1 MTGAPETPSPAAILY
16 PSAAKPD
23 APAATPGS
31 TAQKPAATSQAPA
44 APPPAAQLGK
54 GTWQAPRAAPSG
66 TAATASPGT
75 AAQPATKAAE
85 PSASPAIATLYAEP
99 MKNFA
104 DVVVA
109 TPLPE
114 GDAEA
119 AGFDTGE
126 EGKAA
131 REAVRSAFLSSGAS
145 AAETSELWGIAVEAA
160 RPDCQPQTYEAA
172 EHDLRAAWG
181 ADYDSRLNRARTLM
195 RDVARKHPAVAA
207 EVKKLG
213 LDNSASFIAAVEKA
227 ARRRGR

>member
-1 MTGAPETPSPAAILY
+1 MTGAPDTPSPAAVLY

-23 APAATPGS
+23 TPGS
-31 TAQKPAATSQAPA
+31 TTPKAAAAAASPATSPASAAPAPA
-44 APPPAAQLGK
+44 AQSGK
-54 GTWQAPRAAPSG
+54 GTWQAPG

-75 AAQPATKAAE
+75 ASQPETKTAE
-85 PSASPAIATLYAEP
+85 PPASPAAAIYAEP

-104 DVVVA
+104 DVVAA

-131 REAVRSAFLSSGAS
+131 REAVRSAFLASGAS

-160 RPDCQPQTYEAA
+160 RPDYQPQTYDAA

-181 ADYDSRLNRARTLM
+181 ADYDARLNRARTLM

-213 LDNSASFIAAVEKA
+213 LDNSPRFILAVEKA

>member
-23 APAATPGS
+23 TPGS
-31 TAQKPAATSQAPA
+31 TTPKAAAASPATSPAPAPPAPA
-44 APPPAAQLGK
+44 AQSGK
-54 GTWQAPRAAPSG
+54 GTWQAPGAAPPG

-75 AAQPATKAAE
+75 TAKPETKAAE
-85 PSASPAIATLYAEP
+85 PPASPAAAIYAEP

-104 DVVVA
+104 DVVAA

-119 AGFDTGE
+119 AGFDTGAG
-126 EGKAA
+126 GKVA
-131 REAVRSAFLSSGAS
+131 REAVRSAFLASGAS

-160 RPDCQPQTYEAA
+160 RPDYQPQTYEAA

-181 ADYDSRLNRARTLM
+181 ADYVARLNRARTLM

-213 LDNSASFIAAVEKA
+213 LDNSPRFIVAVEKA

>member
-23 APAATPGS
+23 APAATPAS
-31 TAQKPAATSQAPA
+31 TAQKRAPA
-44 APPPAAQLGK
+44 APAPAAQPGK
-54 GTWQAPRAAPSG
+54 GTWQAPGAAPPG

-75 AAQPATKAAE
+75 AARPEMKAAE
-85 PSASPAIATLYAEP
+85 PPASPAAAIYAEP
-99 MKNFA
+99 MKSFA
-104 DVVVA
+104 DVVAA

-119 AGFDTGE
+119 AGFDPGE

-131 REAVRSAFLSSGAS
+131 REAVRSAFLASGAS

-160 RPDCQPQTYEAA
+160 RPDYQPQTYEAA

-181 ADYDSRLNRARTLM
+181 ADYDARLNRARTLM

-213 LDNSASFIAAVEKA
+213 LDNSHRFIVAVEKA